1 MANEFLQEV
10 FGSEALTFDQ
20 FSEKLGDR
28 TLADLSTGE
37 YVGKHKFDAMETKY
51 NGAND
56 LLAEANAKLEGY
68 DPEWKTKMEGAQAEA
83 DAKAMGILKAFAVN
97 SAVAAAGTIDPE
109 VVAMLIDR
117 EKVTIDGETVSG
129 ISEQIEELR
138 KNKPHLFEDNGG
150 RAKFTKGTSGGRG
163 TSDADAAVEARYANN
178 PWYIKK

>member
-56 LLAEANAKLEGY
+56 LLAEA
-68 DPEWKTKMEGAQAEA
+68 P
-83 DAKAMGILKAFAVN
+83 
-97 SAVAAAGTIDPE
+97 S
-109 VVAMLIDR
+109 
-117 EKVTIDGETVSG
+117 
-129 ISEQIEELR
+129 
-138 KNKPHLFEDNGG
+138 
-150 RAKFTKGTSGGRG
+150 
-163 TSDADAAVEARYANN
+163 EARYTNN
-178 PWYIKK
+178 PYYIKKQELTPSHQTGSSAHTASPRYSWPP